1 VPKAR
6 RKGFDSLVL
15 VVAWTIWIEWNAR
28 VFRNEV
34 ASVSSVI
41 GCVWDR
47 CELWCRAKLVEWSQ
61 LVAL

>member
-1 VPKAR
+1 MVRKAQVRKLVPKAR
-6 RKGFDSLVL
+6 RKGFDSLVV

-47 CELWCRAKLVEWSQ
+47 
-61 LVAL
+61 